1 MKKQEKSKNLG
12 QKADSMNALDQG
24 LNLFPQIV
32 NNVTG
37 IDKGNDGKVNKN
49 D

>member
-32 NNVTG
+32 NNATG

>member
-37 IDKGNDGKVNKN
+37 IDKGNDGKVNEN

>member
-1 MKKQEKSKNLG
+1 MKKQEKSKKIG

-32 NNVTG
+32 NNASG
-37 IDKGNDGKVNKN
+37 IDQGNDGKIKKK
-49 D
+49 

>member
-32 NNVTG
+32 NNAIG
-37 IDKGNDGKVNKN
+37 IDKGNDDKINKN

>member
-1 MKKQEKSKNLG
+1 MKKQEKSKKLG

-32 NNVTG
+32 NNAIG
-37 IDKGNDGKVNKN
+37 FDKGNDGKINKN